1 MFLRV
6 VGSVLQPSEHILR
19 CRAPFSGGGDVAFC
33 VAGRGSSGGCRL
45 CCDAG
50 VGAVSDSGGAG
61 HWGGRWGVHAVASA

>member
-19 CRAPFSGGGDVAFC
+19 CRAPFSGVGDVAFC
-33 VAGRGSSGGCRL
+33 VTGRGSSGGCRL

-50 VGAVSDSGGAG
+50 VGAVSDPGGAG